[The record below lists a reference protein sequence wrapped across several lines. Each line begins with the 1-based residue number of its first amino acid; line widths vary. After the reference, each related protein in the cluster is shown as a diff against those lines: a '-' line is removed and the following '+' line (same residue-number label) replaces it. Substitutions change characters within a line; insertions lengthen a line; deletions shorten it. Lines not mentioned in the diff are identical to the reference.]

1 MKAMRNNRITTLLLA
16 AAVMMTGAGTG
27 AFAAGQSVTLNLGN
41 YTFEAGDVGNLQN
54 RFLTDWA
61 EGGTDTNICT
71 TDGQYQKPIQARFKR
86 ADNAGTI
93 ADPVTGKT
101 HTIQKTNID
110 GIGLIAFTDAA
121 YGAGNRSSRTNSP
134 VGSAWTDISSVQNGA
149 EAKEGSLTRWGYR
162 LVTIPGKAKLGTYSL
177 NRDFSEVAVACN
189 GSQGTDTGTV
199 QLSGKVTVR
208 APTCTFPH
216 IWGSTDVRMKE
227 VDWEEA
233 NKTGINGTF
242 APRDETWI
250 INCDSEALPKVTFTD
265 KNKPGN
271 RSNVITLTNPTASTT
286 AKGIGYQVGLQ
297 GGYFA
302 YEMGKSVNV
311 AGSPN
316 PQGNHVM
323 PLTFR
328 YIKTASEITPGAA
341 NAILDMTVTYQ

>member
-1 MKAMRNNRITTLLLA
+1 MKAMRNNRTTTLLLT
-16 AAVMMTGAGTG
+16 AAVMMTGAGTE
-27 AFAAGQSVTLNLGN
+27 AFSAGQSVTLDLGS
-41 YTFEAGDVGNLQN
+41 YTFDAGDVGNLQN
-54 RFLTDWA
+54 RFLTDWS

-101 HTIQKTNID
+101 HTIQRTNID

-134 VGSAWTDISSVQNGA
+134 VSSTWTDISSPQSGA
-149 EAKEGSLTRWGYR
+149 EVKEGSLTRWGYR
-162 LVTIPGKAKLGTYSL
+162 LVTIPGKAKPGTYNL

-208 APTCTFPH
+208 APTCKFPH
-216 IWGSTDVRMKE
+216 IRGSTYVRMKD

-233 NKTGINGTF
+233 NKAAVNGTF
-242 APRDETWI
+242 APSDEVWI
-250 INCDSEALPKVTFTD
+250 VDCDSQALPKVTFTD

-271 RSNVITLTNPTASTT
+271 RSDVITLTNPTASTT
-286 AKGIGYQVGLQ
+286 AQGIGYQVGIY
-297 GGYFA
+297 GGYRI
-302 YEMGKSVNV
+302 YSMGTPFNVGNSVN
-311 AGSPN
+311 PD
-316 PQGNHVM
+316 GNYVM

-328 YIKTASEITPGAA
+328 YIKTASKITPGAA

>member
-1 MKAMRNNRITTLLLA
+1 MKTVKNNRTVNLMII
-16 AAVMMTGAGTG
+16 AVMMQGMTAGAY
-27 AFAAGQSVTLNLGN
+27 AAGRSVSLDLGSH
-41 YTFEAGDVGNLQN
+41 TFEAGEVGDLQN

-134 VGSAWTDISSVQNGA
+134 VSSTWTDISSPQSGA

-162 LVTIPGKAKLGTYSL
+162 LVTIPGKAKPGTYNL

-208 APTCTFPH
+208 APTCKFPD
-216 IWGSTDVRMKE
+216 IRGSIDINMKSFDWAE
-227 VDWEEA
+227 VDKMAYRE
-233 NKTGINGTF
+233 TF
-242 APRDETWI
+242 GASDVTWKVH
-250 INCDSEALPKVTFTD
+250 CDSQAMPKVMFTD
-265 KNKPGN
+265 RNNPG
-271 RSNVITLTNPTASTT
+271 SWSEYITLTNPSAPTT
-286 AKGIGYQVGLQ
+286 AQGIGYQVGLH
-297 GGYFA
+297 GSSRGYS
-302 YEMGKSVNV
+302 MGTFYDIANSV
-311 AGSPN
+311 SDS
-316 PQGNHVM
+316 GNYFMV
-323 PLTFR
+323 LAFR
-328 YIKTASEITPGAA
+328 YIKVADKVRPGEA